1 MWKRVHNGLTQFY
14 GFGSLTCFSCYGM
27 TDDHKELVYESLV
40 CDSCLV
46 HSDEFSLRRTVV
58 F

>member
-1 MWKRVHNGLTQFY
+1 MWKHVHNGLTQFY

-40 CDSCLV
+40 CVIHAWCIAMNS
-46 HSDEFSLRRTVV
+46 H
-58 F
+58 